1 MHTIIVSTKQVNE
14 IRLKPKI
21 IKRANNIF
29 NYFYIGLA
37 VYMIALMVNYY
48 FNLAE
53 LHFNLIL
60 SSIVILGLL
69 SITITVWYKIE
80 LRESFE
86 KTTTQIFQYKNSK
99 IIWSAVGIGVMAIL
113 IAKNADS
120 EVKI

>member
-1 MHTIIVSTKQVNE
+1 
-14 IRLKPKI
+14 
-21 IKRANNIF
+21 
-29 NYFYIGLA
+29 
-37 VYMIALMVNYY
+37 MIALMVNYY